1 MGGMLGLWRG
11 ERGLR
16 RWAVGLALLALLLQG
31 LTPPGFMV
39 AREDGRA
46 TIAICTGH
54 GAATSII
61 DLTGHPAKPAQ
72 AKPDAPCAFA
82 GHGIVTA
89 TPIAALLA
97 SPIAAPSAPPAA
109 PRFDLAPGR
118 GLAAPPP
125 PSQGP
130 PTLTL

>member
-1 MGGMLGLWRG
+1 MLGFGRG
-11 ERGLR
+11 DGGLR
-16 RWAVGLALLALLLQG
+16 RWAVGLALLALMLQG
-31 LTPPGFMV
+31 LTPPGFML
-39 AREDGRA
+39 ARQDGRA

-54 GAATSII
+54 GAAFSVI

-72 AKPDAPCAFA
+72 SRPDAPCAFA
-82 GHGIVTA
+82 GHGLITA
-89 TPIAALLA
+89 TPIAALVA
-97 SPIAAPSAPPAA
+97 SPIALPSAPPAI